1 MRLISRVTSC
11 FKSLFIFSSE
21 LNLTSF
27 RRLSW
32 VSLNFLSRLSRFTIH
47 WIILINLP
55 ISPVTDCVSE
65 LNLSLFLRRLHFS
78 PIPCAPHSE
87 ESNSWASP
95 TNSAWSV
102 RRVSHSHRLVHTYNV
117 QCTLQPLCYWTIIDL
132 KRIILQAKATL
143 LPLSNADYCNNIH
156 PSPEYTNIQCVQFA
170 IVDWPWFA
178 QQETHCR
185 ICIAG

>member
-1 MRLISRVTSC
+1 MRFSIKCFCIYVTFHFNLHTSFPLCLLICVPTICLSLCTTSISC
-11 FKSLFIFSSE
+11 ITVCVCVCVCVCE
-21 LNLTSF
+21 LNLT
-27 RRLSW
+27 
-32 VSLNFLSRLSRFTIH
+32 
-47 WIILINLP
+47 
-55 ISPVTDCVSE
+55 
-65 LNLSLFLRRLHFS
+65 LFLRLLPRWW
-78 PIPCAPHSE
+78 APHSE

-132 KRIILQAKATL
+132 KRMILQAKATP